1 MEATLNVTIVVH
13 FRFILHE
20 ILKWNFHFTDIEISI
35 QVGLRQL
42 TLSVNIPN
50 VYKNKM
56 HGLMGN
62 FDGDSTNDFRLPNG
76 TILSND
82 DTNTEKKLFHNFG
95 GHCK

>member
-1 MEATLNVTIVVH
+1 MLPSLYILY

-20 ILKWNFHFTDIEISI
+20 ISKWNFHLTDIEISI

-56 HGLMGN
+56 DGLMGN

-76 TILSND
+76 TILSNE

>member
-20 ILKWNFHFTDIEISI
+20 ILKWNFHLTDIEISI

-62 FDGDSTNDFRLPNG
+62 FDG